1 MPEKKKDKE
10 KNTAVI
16 VICTVGGVIV
26 AIILFLLIFSD
37 YIVVD
42 NCASPC
48 GKDYKGACPSV
59 CVKRTLHDVIFGG

>member
-1 MPEKKKDKE
+1 MPEKKKGKE

-16 VICTVGGVIV
+16 VICAVGGIIV

-37 YIVVD
+37 RIVVD

-48 GKDYKGACPSV
+48 GKGHKGACPTV
-59 CVKRTLHDVIFGG
+59 CVKRTLHDVIFGN

>member
-1 MPEKKKDKE
+1 MVNKKKGKE

-16 VICTVGGVIV
+16 VICAVGGIIV

-37 YIVVD
+37 RIVVD

-59 CVKRTLHDVIFGG
+59 CMKRTLHDVIFGD

>member
-16 VICTVGGVIV
+16 VICAVGGIIV

-37 YIVVD
+37 RIVVD

-48 GKDYKGACPSV
+48 GKDHKGACPSV
-59 CVKRTLHDVIFGG
+59 CVKRTLHDVIFGD

>member
-1 MPEKKKDKE
+1 MAEKKKSGK

-16 VICTVGGVIV
+16 VACIVGGVIIV
-26 AIILFLLIFSD
+26 IVLFLLAFSD

-48 GKDYKGACPSV
+48 SKNYKEVCPSV
-59 CVKRTLHDVIFGG
+59 CVKRTLHDVLFRD